1 MSIHVALS
9 HITHYKYDRPVKL
22 GPQVIRL
29 RPAPHSR
36 TRVLSYSLKIEPAQH
51 FINWQQDPFANYQ
64 ARLVF
69 PEPTREFKVTVD
81 LVVEMAVFNPFD
93 FFLEPKAEEFPFAY
107 SAPQARELAPYLVTQ
122 PATPLL
128 TKYLAKI
135 DRKPKRTIDFLVGVN
150 QQLQSDI
157 AYAIRM
163 EPGVQTP
170 EETLELAC
178 GSCRDTGWLLVQLFR
193 HMGLAARFVSGYL
206 IQLKA
211 DVKSLDGPSG
221 AEVDFTDL
229 HAWCEVFLPG
239 AGWVGLDP
247 TSGLMAGEGHIP
259 LACTPEPTSAAPIE
273 GGMDKCEVEFE
284 HHMGVQRIFESPRVT
299 KPYTEAQWQ
308 AVLALGEAV
317 DKDLVEGD
325 VRLTM
330 GGEPTFVATT
340 DRDAPEWNIDALGPT
355 KRGYATEL
363 VQKLRAEYGDGGFLH
378 FGQGKWYPG
387 EQLPR
392 WALSIFWR
400 KDGQP
405 VWQNPALFTDERQP
419 CVYTS
424 SDAER
429 FMQTLAEKLGVAP
442 DYITPGYEDTW
453 YYLWR
458 ERRLPIN
465 VDPFDSRLEE
475 PMERERLRRVF
486 MQGLDAVVGYV
497 LPLQTKGDLIKK
509 HPTATPE
516 AAGSRWSTGPWFFR
530 DERMYLMPGDSPMG
544 YRLPLDS
551 VPWVSKTD
559 FPYMI
564 EADPYAPRDALP
576 SSSALAARYNAS
588 AQAAE
593 EAAAVVATA
602 AATTPPEAV
611 LSSMAPAAPT
621 PALATPATNNSA
633 KAFSQYMAR
642 YLTGAAARTEASRI
656 LQYRPLSTAAV
667 AALDAAKTG
676 PAFDAPEAAC
686 AAKDAHPATAAA
698 AAAATATAT
707 VPAAAP
713 AATAAAAALKAAT
726 PKAAAQ
732 DATETPETSE
742 ASEAPAPQDN
752 RAPKAFESAAW
763 LTRTALCVEVRNPA
777 RANGPDAKPV
787 KPKADP
793 DTAANRSGKGETGAL
808 YVFMPPQ
815 ERLEDYL
822 DLLAA
827 VEASAETLGL
837 TIVLEGYPPPRDPR
851 LKMLQVTPDPGV
863 IEVNIHPASN
873 WGELVEHTEF
883 LYQIA
888 HETRLSAEKFMTD
901 GRHTGTGGGNHF
913 VLGGATPSDSPF
925 LRKPEVLASLL
936 AYWHNHPSLSYLFS
950 GMFIGPTSQ
959 APRVDE
965 ARNDQLYELE
975 IALREIAANREKY
988 GADMP
993 PWLVDRTL
1001 RNILVDVTGNTH
1013 RSEFSIDKMYS
1024 PDSSTGRLGL
1034 LELRAFEM
1042 PPHARMSVAQQLLLR
1057 ALVARF
1063 WKTPY
1068 SCRLTRWGTE
1078 LHDRFLLPSLIHAD
1092 FADVLTELQEAG
1104 YAFDMAWFEPH
1115 FEFRFP
1121 QIGQVKA
1128 KTIELT
1134 LRSAL
1139 EPWHVMGEEG
1149 SAAGT
1154 VRYVDSSLERIEV
1167 HVTGLNDNRYVVTV
1181 NGQALPLQP
1190 TGCVGEFV
1198 AGVRY
1203 KAWNPPSALHPS
1215 IGVHAPLTFDIVDTW
1230 MERSL
1235 GGCQYHVAHPGG
1247 LSYDTLP
1254 VNSYEAESRR
1264 LNRFFRMGHTPGKM
1278 QVKAAQP
1285 SREFPFTLDLR

>member
-9 HITHYKYDRPVKL
+9 HITHYKYDRPVTL
-22 GPQVIRL
+22 GPQIVRL

-36 TRVLSYSLKIEPAQH
+36 TQILSYSLEIEPAEH

-69 PEPTREFKVTVD
+69 PKLTREFKVTVD
-81 LVVEMAVFNPFD
+81 MVVDMVTLNPFD
-93 FFLEPKAEEFPFAY
+93 FFLEPEAEEFPFKY
-107 SAPQARELAPYLVTQ
+107 SETMQRELTPYLVTE

-128 TKYLAKI
+128 QAYLDNI
-135 DRKPKRTIDFLVGVN
+135 DRTPRRTNDFLVSIN
-150 QQLQSDI
+150 QKLQSDI
-157 AYAIRM
+157 KYSIRM

-170 EETLELAC
+170 EETLKLAV
-178 GSCRDTGWLLVQLFR
+178 GSCRDTGWLLVQLLR

-221 AEVDFTDL
+221 TEVDFTDL

-259 LACTPEPTSAAPIE
+259 LACTPEPSSAAPIE
-273 GGMDKCEVEFE
+273 GGVDESEVEFA
-284 HHMGVQRIFESPRVT
+284 HHMGVQRIYESPRVT
-299 KPYTEAQWQ
+299 MPYTEDQW
-308 AVLALGEAV
+308 AKVLALGEAV
-317 DKDLVEGD
+317 DRDLVKGD

-330 GGEPTFVATT
+330 GGEPTFVATN
-340 DRDAPEWNIDALGPT
+340 DRDAAEWNIDALGPT

-363 VQKLRAEYGDGGFLH
+363 VQKLRAEYGQGGFLH

-405 VWQNPALFTDERQP
+405 VWRNPALFANESEP
-419 CVYTS
+419 CNYTAE
-424 SDAER
+424 DAAR
-429 FMQTLAEKLGVAP
+429 FTATLADKLGLAP
-442 DYITPGYEDTW
+442 DFITPGFEDVW
-453 YYLWR
+453 YYMWR
-458 ERRLPIN
+458 ERRLPVN
-465 VDPFDSRLEE
+465 VDPFDSKLDDA
-475 PMERERLRRVF
+475 MERERLRRVF
-486 MQGLDAVVGYV
+486 MQGLDSVIGYV
-497 LPLQTKGDLIKK
+497 LPLKARESIPGSTKPL
-509 HPTATPE
+509 
-516 AAGSRWSTGPWFFR
+516 AGPAWTTGPWFFR

-559 FPYMI
+559 YPYMI
-564 EADPYAPRDALP
+564 ESDPFAPRDALP
-576 SSSALAARYNAS
+576 SPNVMAARYSTPVNA
-588 AQAAE
+588 
-593 EAAAVVATA
+593 
-602 AATTPPEAV
+602 P
-611 LSSMAPAAPT
+611 
-621 PALATPATNNSA
+621 
-633 KAFSQYMAR
+633 
-642 YLTGAAARTEASRI
+642 G
-656 LQYRPLSTAAV
+656 
-667 AALDAAKTG
+667 
-676 PAFDAPEAAC
+676 
-686 AAKDAHPATAAA
+686 
-698 AAAATATAT
+698 
-707 VPAAAP
+707 
-713 AATAAAAALKAAT
+713 AATAAAALSQRVEQYLTTHTKGVPPRYEARRVLQSSSSVET
-726 PKAAAQ
+726 NDAAALS
-732 DATETPETSE
+732 PEQLQKTD
-742 ASEAPAPQDN
+742 PQT
-752 RAPKAFESAAW
+752 RAPNAFESAAW
-763 LTRTALCVEVRNPA
+763 LTRTALCVEVRDPQ
-777 RANGPDAKPV
+777 RANGPKDPKAKKEADAK
-787 KPKADP
+787 
-793 DTAANRSGKGETGAL
+793 AAGKTSMGEAEKGAL
-808 YVFMPPQ
+808 YIFMPPM

-827 VEASAETLGL
+827 VEATAQSLKL
-837 TIVLEGYPPPRDPR
+837 KIVLEGYPPPRDPR
-851 LKMLQVTPDPGV
+851 LKMLAVTPDPGV
-863 IEVNIHPASN
+863 IEVNIHPAYN
-873 WGELVEHTEF
+873 WGELVAHTEF
-883 LYQIA
+883 LYDIA
-888 HETRLSAEKFMTD
+888 HKTRLSAEKFMTD

-913 VLGGATPSDSPF
+913 VLGGATPADSPF
-925 LRKPEVLASLL
+925 LRKPEVLTSLV

-975 IALREIAANREKY
+975 IAMREIAVNREKY
-988 GADMP
+988 GQDMP
-993 PWLVDRTL
+993 PWIVDRTL

-1013 RSEFSIDKMYS
+1013 RSEFCIDKLYS

-1042 PPHARMSVAQQLLLR
+1042 PPHARMSIAQQLLLR

-1063 WKTPY
+1063 WNKPY
-1068 SCRLTRWGTE
+1068 HGRVTRWGTE
-1078 LHDRFLLPSLIHAD
+1078 LHDRFLLPSFVRAD
-1092 FADVLTELQEAG
+1092 FKDVLTELNEAG

-1115 FEFRFP
+1115 LEFRFP
-1121 QIGQVKA
+1121 MIGQVKA
-1128 KTIELT
+1128 NSIELT

-1149 SAAGT
+1149 SSSGT
-1154 VRYVDSSLERIEV
+1154 ARYVDSSLERVEV

-1181 NGQALPLQP
+1181 NGRALPLQN
-1190 TGCVGEFV
+1190 TGTVGEYV

-1203 KAWNPPSALHPS
+1203 KAWNPPSSLHPS

-1247 LSYDTLP
+1247 LSYASLP

-1264 LNRFFRMGHTPGKM
+1264 LTRFLQMGHTPGKM
-1278 QVKAAQP
+1278 KVLPVQP